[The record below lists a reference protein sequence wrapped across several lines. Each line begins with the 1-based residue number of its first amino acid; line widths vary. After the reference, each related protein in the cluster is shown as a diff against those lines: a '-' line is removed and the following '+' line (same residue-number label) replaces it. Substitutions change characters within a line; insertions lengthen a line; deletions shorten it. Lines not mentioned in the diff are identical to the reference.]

1 MIGLLYIAAMEQRV
15 RGKPFHKGQSGNPKG
30 RPAGARNRR
39 TIALEEMLEGE
50 IEAIT
55 RTAIDAAKN
64 GDMAAIRLIMDRVLP
79 PARCRPISIDL
90 PAITDAASI
99 SSAQA
104 EILRAVST
112 GDLLLDEAEALSA
125 LLEARRRSL
134 EAADLEERIKQLEAR
149 V

>member
-1 MIGLLYIAAMEQRV
+1 MEQRV
-15 RGKPFHKGQSGNPKG
+15 RGKPFQKGQSGNPKG

-55 RTAIDAAKN
+55 RAAINAAKN

-104 EILRAVST
+104 EILRVVST

-125 LLEARRRSL
+125 LLEARRRTL

>member
-15 RGKPFHKGQSGNPKG
+15 RGKPYQKGQSGNPKG

-55 RTAIDAAKN
+55 RAAIDAAKN

-112 GDLLLDEAEALSA
+112 GDLLLDEAEALSG

>member
-1 MIGLLYIAAMEQRV
+1 MEQRV
-15 RGKPFHKGQSGNPKG
+15 RGKPFQKGQSGNPKG

-39 TIALEEMLEGE
+39 TIAIEEMLEGE

-55 RTAIDAAKN
+55 RAAINAAKN

-90 PAITDAASI
+90 PAISDAASI

-112 GDLLLDEAEALSA
+112 GDLLLDEAEALSG

-134 EAADLEERIKQLEAR
+134 EAADLEDRIKQLEAL

>member
-15 RGKPFHKGQSGNPKG
+15 RGKPFQKGQSGNPKG

-55 RTAIDAAKN
+55 RAAIDAAKN

-112 GDLLLDEAEALSA
+112 GDLLLDEAEALSG